1 MLVNGA
7 KETLEKSMSLYQYL
21 ESKGYVITRIAVERN
36 GEIIPKTTYN
46 ECILTE
52 ADTLEIVNFVGGG

>member
-36 GEIIPKTTYN
+36 GEIIPKATYN
-46 ECILTE
+46 ECIQTE

>member
-7 KETLEKSMSLYQYL
+7 KETLEKRMSLFQYL

-36 GEIIPKTTYN
+36 GEIIPKATYN
-46 ECILTE
+46 ECILTA
-52 ADTLEIVNFVGGG
+52 ADT